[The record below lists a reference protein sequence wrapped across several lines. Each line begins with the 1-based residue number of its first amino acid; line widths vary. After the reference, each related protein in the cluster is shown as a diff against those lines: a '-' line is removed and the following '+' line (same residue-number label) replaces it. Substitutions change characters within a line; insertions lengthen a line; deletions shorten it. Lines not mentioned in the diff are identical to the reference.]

1 MQAFYRRYRPQTFD
15 EVYGQSHI
23 TDILKNQIKNG
34 QIGHAY
40 LFSGMRGT
48 GKTTCAKILA
58 KAINCLNPSDGSP
71 CGECE
76 SCLRIQREQT
86 FDIVEMDAASNRR
99 IDDIRDLRDKVLYP
113 PVDLKKKVYIIDE
126 AHMITTEGFNA
137 LLKIMEEPPSHLVF
151 ILATTE
157 IEKIPDTILSRCQ
170 RFSFRRIAFSEIVAS
185 LEKICALENRAYE
198 LGALEKIAKNS
209 EGAMRDAHSLLDQV
223 CSSLSEGEKVT
234 ESVVQKVLGLVYE
247 DQIFSLSQA
256 LIDGDYKAALL
267 VFNKALETKSAEKIL
282 DELGAHYRALIH
294 EYLGVGDQTHYS
306 TETRHTYQKQI
317 VALTDRA
324 ERFLIEGLNLI
335 VEAKSKLRYTDD
347 AVLISEVLLNQLI
360 EPVDLKQLE
369 KRIVH
374 LERHL
379 HGVLEAE
386 KKQVVKSCLNMISH
400 QWSDRVTL
408 LSEKQRPEVGRK
420 SVRADE
426 RGQNVQHDED
436 AVLPKQSQIGMEIV
450 ARDTNGATGNKEDH
464 SSTQNAPS
472 ESSFSLKKFQTWV
485 SEMKSPKMKAWLS
498 DVREVTSKNNEIMI
512 QFNRK
517 LVYDRFSNEL
527 SKSSYAS
534 ENDHGD
540 KSTLEYLNFKKELET
555 RFGITRVKLDYVRE
569 EHADHTII
577 YEDHDFT
584 REDNEEVLQN
594 IIDQYVGDK

>member
-34 QIGHAY
+34 QVGHAY

-58 KAINCLNPSDGSP
+58 KAINCLNPNDGSP
-71 CGECE
+71 CGQCE
-76 SCLRIQREQT
+76 NCRHIQQEQT

-99 IDDIRDLRDKVLYP
+99 IDDIRDLRDKVIYP
-113 PVDLKKKVYIIDE
+113 PVELNKKVYIIDE

-185 LEKICALENRAYE
+185 LEKICTLENRAYE

-223 CSSLSEGEKVT
+223 CSSLSEDEKVT

-256 LIDGDYKAALL
+256 LIDGEYKAALL
-267 VFNKALETKSAEKIL
+267 LFNKALETKSAEKIL

-294 EYLGVGDQTHYS
+294 EYLGIAEQTHSS
-306 TETRHTYQKQI
+306 TETRHSYQKQI
-317 VALTDRA
+317 SALSDRA

-347 AVLISEVLLNQLI
+347 AILISEVLLNELI
-360 EPVDLKQLE
+360 EPVDLKELE

-379 HGVLEAE
+379 HGVLESE
-386 KKQVVKSCLNMISH
+386 KKQVVKSCLNMLSH
-400 QWSDRVTL
+400 QLSDRVTL
-408 LSEKQRPEVGRK
+408 LPEKQRTEAGRE

-426 RGQNVQHDED
+426 RGEKVQHDED
-436 AVLPKQSQIGMEIV
+436 VVLPERSQMGMEIV
-450 ARDTNGATGNKEDH
+450 TTDTNGNKEDH

-472 ESSFSLKKFQTWV
+472 ESSFSLKKFRTWV

-517 LVYDRFSNEL
+517 VVYDRFSSEL

-534 ENDHGD
+534 ENDLGD

-555 RFGITRVKLDYVRE
+555 RFGITRIKLDYVRE

-594 IIDQYVGDK
+594 ILNQYVGDK